1 LDAGLALA
9 TIAVMVAAAGQ
20 AITAIG
26 FSLVAVPFVSIAV
39 GPAAAVPTMNLLAG
53 CLNAVMLLHERRHAE
68 WRRALQLFIP
78 ALVAIPIVG
87 LLIKRLDTDVLSII
101 NGVAILA
108 ATALL
113 ATGWRAP
120 SLRGRRGAVLAGAI
134 SGAGNVATSVGGPP
148 VAMYAINAEWPAAS
162 YRPTVQAY
170 FLAINVVSF
179 AVRGLPHL
187 KHTSLFPA
195 FGVAMLLGWIGGTRI
210 ARRVDDRVVR
220 NLLLAIAAVGGTV
233 AVLRGLF

>member
-1 LDAGLALA
+1 LGPEVLAVV
-9 TIAVMVAAAGQ
+9 AVAAAAAGQ

-53 CLNAVMLLHERRHAE
+53 GLNLVMLTHERRHAD

-78 ALVAIPIVG
+78 AAVAIPVVG
-87 LLIKRLDTDVLSII
+87 LLIQQLNADALSII
-101 NGVAILA
+101 NGVAIIG

-120 SLRGRRGAVLAGAI
+120 SLRGRRGAVLAGAV
-134 SGAGNVATSVGGPP
+134 SGGMNVATSVGGPP

-170 FLAINVVSF
+170 FFAINIVSF
-179 AVRGLPHL
+179 AVRGIPHV
-187 KHTSLFPA
+187 KHASLFPA
-195 FGVAMLLGWIGGTRI
+195 FGVAMLVGWIAGSRV
-210 ARRVDDRVVR
+210 ARRVDDHVVR
-220 NLLLAIAAVGGTV
+220 NLLLLIAAVGGLV
-233 AVLRGLF
+233 AILRGIL